1 MRRGA
6 GGISAR
12 ISTSTALTLLR
23 RMGVPERELGAH
35 DGSGWMGRRG
45 SRSSVRIKMEAWE
58 EVVKVDERKGESK
71 GQRVS
76 EATGLK
82 YVAKQ

>member
-12 ISTSTALTLLR
+12 ISTSTALTLLW

-58 EVVKVDERKGESK
+58 EVVKADEEEGEKAKGREYPK
-71 GQRVS
+71 RQG
-76 EATGLK
+76 
-82 YVAKQ
+82 

>member
-6 GGISAR
+6 GGIGAR
-12 ISTSTALTLLR
+12 ISTSAALTLLR
-23 RMGVPERELGAH
+23 RMGVPERELSAH

-58 EVVKVDERKGESK
+58 EVVKVDKRKGESK